1 MPNDEKE
8 MDRLD
13 LHHHMVVLALG
24 KKLFTAPID
33 KAKTHR
39 VLDIGT
45 GTGICETSIFGNLSP
60 LGLADMT

>member
-45 GTGICETSIFGNLSP
+45 GTGICETSLLGN
-60 LGLADMT
+60 

>member
-45 GTGICETSIFGNLSP
+45 GTGICEISLFGNLSP